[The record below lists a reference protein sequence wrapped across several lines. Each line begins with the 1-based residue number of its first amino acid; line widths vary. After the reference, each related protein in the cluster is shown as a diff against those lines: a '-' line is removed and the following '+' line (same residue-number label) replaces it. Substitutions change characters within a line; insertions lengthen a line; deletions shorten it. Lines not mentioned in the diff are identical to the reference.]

1 MRDFDWSKSE
11 KKAATA
17 AFNLALTREL
27 KAIRREAEAGGSDRT
42 RAILARTACGS
53 GPLQTTASNSARRSI
68 GIKA

>member
-27 KAIRREAEAGGSDRT
+27 KAIRREAEAGGIQIGLGLPS
-42 RAILARTACGS
+42 RAPPVAAAPCTQPQVTPLA
-53 GPLQTTASNSARRSI
+53 ARSV
-68 GIKA
+68 